1 MSENLLTEN
10 IPFSVAMS
18 VYKNDSPAQLREALV
33 SICEQS
39 YPAAEIY
46 LVVDGP
52 IPEELD
58 NIILEFAEKYGNF
71 TINRLQENK
80 GLGNALRIAVKNC
93 KNDLILRMD
102 SDDISAPGRF
112 EKQIKAY
119 LEEPADVIG
128 GWTLGFVGDLQMG
141 KVSSA
146 KRKLTHQEII
156 KVIRKKSPMSHVTVM
171 FRKEAVL
178 KAGNYQDLFYHEDY
192 YLWIRMIQAGCT
204 FRNIPEYLVYVR
216 LGENQARRHGGLKY
230 YKAGTF
236 LRKYMLKHKIMS
248 FGSYVKETAIR
259 IVYQLLIPASFRNY
273 LAMKLKRKAL
283 TRAEVEAILQENI
296 TYTTN
301 KQ

>member
-1 MSENLLTEN
+1 MTGLLTEK

-52 IPEELD
+52 ISEELD
-58 NIILEFAEKYGNF
+58 RVILEFAEKYGNF
-71 TINRLQENK
+71 TINRFVENK
-80 GLGNALRIAVKNC
+80 GRGIVLHHTLNNSKY
-93 KNDLILRMD
+93 DLVFVMD

-128 GWTLGFVGDLQMG
+128 GWTLGFVGDLQTG
-141 KVSSA
+141 RVSSA
-146 KRKLTHQEII
+146 KRPLKHEDI
-156 KVIRKKSPMSHVTVM
+156 VKKAKSKTPISHVTALY
-171 FRKEAVL
+171 RRDAVL

-192 YLWIRMIQAGCT
+192 YLFVRMIQAGCT

-230 YKAGTF
+230 YKAGAF

-248 FGSYVKETAIR
+248 FGSYLKETAVR
-259 IVYQLLIPASFRNY
+259 IVYQLLIPAGLRNH

-283 TRAEVEAILQENI
+283 TREEVDAILQENI
-296 TYTTN
+296 AYTTN